1 MSPLSE
7 RYLVA
12 LARVCAAFVVVF
24 PALVVLTLAIG
35 TAVAVARGV
44 ESIGFAHS
52 MIIGATTLGLALV
65 AATVGSATGVA
76 SALFTVEIAPARL
89 RQTVKALVGALH
101 AVPAVGFG
109 IAAAG
114 ALLLPAA
121 SPSPLLTIALAA
133 LVLTVMIAS
142 VVFAQTRGE
151 LARVPAAMR
160 ESAHAAGADG
170 MAIALRAIVPGMR
183 ASLAG
188 IWWSSFALAL
198 GEATAL
204 SMIFSAASAR
214 VASKA
219 AWPIDGTLAS
229 ILLSSGANG
238 FGAQTLGLAPVA
250 LCLALVVLAAVFFGR
265 RAMGTQWR

>member
-1 MSPLSE
+1 VSPLSE
-7 RYLVA
+7 RSLAAV
-12 LARVCAAFVVVF
+12 ARVCAAFVVVF
-24 PALVVLTLAIG
+24 PALVVITLAIG
-35 TAVAVARGV
+35 TAVAVARGITSV
-44 ESIGFAHS
+44 GFWDGI
-52 MIIGATTLGLALV
+52 IIGATTLGLAVV
-65 AATVGSATGVA
+65 AATIGSAAGVA

-114 ALLLPAA
+114 ALLLPTAA
-121 SPSPLLTIALAA
+121 PSPLLTIALAA

-151 LARVPAAMR
+151 LARVPAALR

-170 MAIALRAIVPGMR
+170 MAIALRAILPGMR

-204 SMIFSAASAR
+204 SMIFGAASAR
-214 VASKA
+214 AAPKASWA
-219 AWPIDGTLAS
+219 IDGTLAS
-229 ILLSSGANG
+229 ILLNAGSNG

-250 LCLALVVLAAVFFGR
+250 LCLACVVLAAVLLGR